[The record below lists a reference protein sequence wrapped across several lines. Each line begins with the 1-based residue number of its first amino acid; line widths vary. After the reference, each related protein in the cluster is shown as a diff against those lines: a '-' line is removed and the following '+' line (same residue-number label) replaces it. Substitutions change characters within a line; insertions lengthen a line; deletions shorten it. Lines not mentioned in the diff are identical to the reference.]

1 MPAAEYST
9 HMKEER
15 GRVYGDV
22 IIDGPYTLHH
32 NAAISGDVRV
42 IEGGKAYLRGNVGGD
57 LIVDYG
63 GRVHVYGHIHGN
75 LIMFR
80 GCKVI
85 ISGAI
90 AGNATNTNSRLFID
104 RHGRVLGRIKTVGK
118 HAETQIEDAYGV
130 KIERGK

>member
-1 MPAAEYST
+1 MSIAEHST
-9 HMKEER
+9 QMKEER

-22 IIDGPYTLHH
+22 TIAEPYTLHRSG
-32 NAAISGDVRV
+32 AISGDVRV
-42 IEGGKAYLRGNVGGD
+42 VEKGKAWLRGNVGGD

-63 GRVHVYGHIHGN
+63 GRVHVYGHIHGD

-80 GCKVI
+80 GCKVVV
-85 ISGAI
+85 SGAI

-118 HAETQIEDAYGV
+118 HAETQIEDEYGI